1 MRVQP
6 NVSRHLQLLV
16 PAALAGRLQQCMRWW
31 RCCVQLFLHW
41 LLLLRLTCLL
51 LGLQMTFR

>member
-1 MRVQP
+1 VQP
-6 NVSRHLQLLV
+6 NVSRHSQLPV
-16 PAALAGRLQQCMRWW
+16 PAALAGRLQQCMRWR
-31 RCCVQLFLHW
+31 RCCVQLLLHW